1 MLFKTE
7 GNRNQW
13 PMTKL
18 VGVNADD
25 MVFVQ
30 SVPLL
35 LARSAKKTV

>member
-18 VGVNADD
+18 VGVNVDD

-30 SVPLL
+30 SIPLL

>member
-1 MLFKTE
+1 MFFKTE
-7 GNRNQW
+7 GNHNQW

-25 MVFVQ
+25 MVFIQ

-35 LARSAKKTV
+35 LARSRKKAV